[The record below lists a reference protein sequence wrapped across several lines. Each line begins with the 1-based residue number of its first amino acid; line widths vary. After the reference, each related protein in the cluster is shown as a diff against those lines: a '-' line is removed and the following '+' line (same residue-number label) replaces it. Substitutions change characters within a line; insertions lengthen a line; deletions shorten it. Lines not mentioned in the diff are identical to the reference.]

1 MNIKG
6 DFLAAVIPALSGA
19 KLALAALA
27 MLGGLSFSAGP
38 ADAVVYCRTVGVPRG
53 CVVRPAA
60 RPVVVAPARRPVVV
74 APAGRH
80 VVYCRTRGVPRGCV
94 MR

>member
-1 MNIKG
+1 VNIKG
-6 DFLAAVIPALSGA
+6 DFLAGVIPALSGA

-27 MLGGLSFSAGP
+27 ILGGLAFSAGT
-38 ADAVVYCRTVGVPRG
+38 ADAVVYCKTVGVQRG
-53 CVVRPAA
+53 CVARPAG